1 MTVTDRIALDPF
13 GADIAGECAR
23 LRALGPIVP
32 VELPGG
38 IPAWAPT
45 RYDTLKELIL
55 DARVSKDPRLHWR
68 LWPEIGEHPSW
79 GWIMGWV
86 GVVNMLSTYGAD
98 HTRLRKLVAPSFT
111 HRRTEA
117 LRPRV
122 EAITTELLDGLD
134 AADGAVVDIKEGFA
148 HPLPMRIICE
158 LFGVP
163 DGLRQDTARMIAALM
178 DTTDPSPE
186 HAASVQRQ
194 IGTVLPALIAHKTAH
209 PGDDMTTELIRV
221 RDEDGDR
228 LSDEELLYTL
238 MLVIG
243 AGFETTVNLIGNAV
257 VALLRRPEQLA
268 AVRSGAIGWD
278 AVVERDAARPP
289 VGRLAAAPVRRHGP
303 HRRRRHDPGRRRH
316 PHDVRRRGA
325 RPRALRTGRRRLRRH
340 ARRRRPSVVRD
351 RGPPLHRGTP
361 GPPGGADRAAG
372 AVRPVPRPEPGRR
385 RRGPAAGGVLHRLRM
400 AGDSRAAA
408 RLRQQ
413 EDCHPAGSARERDR
427 SPVPVEPPRFVEP
440 TSPSEAL

>member
-1 MTVTDRIALDPF
+1 MTVTDRFVLDPL
-13 GADIAGECAR
+13 GADIPAESAR

-55 DARVSKDPRLHWR
+55 DPRVSKDPRQHWR
-68 LWPEIGEHPSW
+68 LWPELGEHPSW
-79 GWIMGWV
+79 GWILGWV

-117 LRPRV
+117 LRARV
-122 EAITTELLDGLD
+122 ETITKELLDGLET
-134 AADGAVVDIKEGFA
+134 GGEVVDLKAGFA

-163 DGLRQDTARMIAALM
+163 EEMRDATARLIAAIM
-178 DTTDPSPE
+178 DTSDPSPE
-186 HAASVQRQ
+186 HAAFVQEQ
-194 IGTVLPALIAHKTAH
+194 IGTVLGGLIAHKSEH

-228 LSDEELLYTL
+228 LSGEELLYTL
-238 MLVIG
+238 LLVIG

-268 AVRSGAIGWD
+268 AVRSGEIGWD
-278 AVVERDAARPP
+278 AVVDETLRAHPSIASLPLRFAVTDLTVGDVTVPAGDAIITTY
-289 VGRLAAAPVRRHGP
+289 AAAGLDPEHYGADADVFDATRGADDHLAFGIGVHRCIGAPLARMEALTALPALFERFPRLRAADGELSQVPSFIAFGWQEIPVRPHG
-303 HRRRRHDPGRRRH
+303 
-316 PHDVRRRGA
+316 
-325 RPRALRTGRRRLRRH
+325 
-340 ARRRRPSVVRD
+340 
-351 RGPPLHRGTP
+351 
-361 GPPGGADRAAG
+361 
-372 AVRPVPRPEPGRR
+372 
-385 RRGPAAGGVLHRLRM
+385 
-400 AGDSRAAA
+400 
-408 RLRQQ
+408 
-413 EDCHPAGSARERDR
+413 
-427 SPVPVEPPRFVEP
+427 
-440 TSPSEAL
+440 